1 VILGAGSRGD
11 LQPCLAL
18 GRGLSARGDAVRL
31 IAVDRYKSL
40 VDAAGLTP
48 VMLSLD
54 PAEIIASEAGRAW
67 LDGGRNPVKFLRSFA
82 RIARPL
88 AEQVLEEIA
97 SACAGADL
105 VVAPT
110 IGFLGEHM
118 AERLGVP
125 SAVIHIQPSQ
135 PTCAFPH
142 PFVPQARLLGPAGNR
157 WSFHAV
163 EQIAWQLLRPFI
175 NRWRADL
182 GLRMLPLRGPAHCVR
197 RARRPVLCG
206 FSPLVVARPRDWPAY
221 VHVTGYWFLDID
233 EGWTPPPALTDLLA
247 AGDPVVYVGFG
258 SMVPKDPE
266 QTDAIVRAALRMAG
280 VRGVMLGDPATSDEN
295 VVALDSVPHA
305 WLFPRMSAVVHHGGA
320 GTTSAGLRAGVPAIV
335 CPFFGDQPFWGERI
349 AALGAGPAPIP
360 VARLTACGLATAI
373 ETVAGPGAGARAI
386 RQRSAELGARI
397 RGEDGVTRACEV
409 LDALTF

>member
-18 GRGLSARGDAVRL
+18 GRGLAERGNAVRL

-48 VMLSLD
+48 AMLSLD

-67 LDGGRNPVKFLRSFA
+67 LDGGRNPVKFLRNFA

-88 AEQVLEEIA
+88 AEQVLQEVA
-97 SACAGADL
+97 AACEGADL
-105 VVAPT
+105 IVAPT
-110 IGFLGEHM
+110 IGFLAEHM

-125 SAVIHIQPSQ
+125 SALIHIQPSQ
-135 PTCAFPH
+135 PTGAFPH
-142 PFVPQARLLGPAGNR
+142 PFAPQARLLGPTGNR

-175 NRWRADL
+175 NRWRADT
-182 GLRMLPLRGPAHCVR
+182 LRLRPLPLRGPAHRVR

-206 FSPLVVARPRDWPAY
+206 FSPLVVPRPRDWPDY

-233 EGWTPPPALTDLLA
+233 EDWTPPAALTGLLA
-247 AGDPVVYVGFG
+247 AGDPVVYAGFG
-258 SMVPKDPE
+258 SMVPRDPGR
-266 QTDAIVRAALRMAG
+266 TDAIVRAALRMAG
-280 VRGVMLGDPATSDEN
+280 VRGVVLGDPATSDEN

-320 GTTSAGLRAGVPAIV
+320 GTTAAGLRAGVPGIV
-335 CPFFGDQPFWGERI
+335 CPFFGDQPFWGERL
-349 AALGAGPAPIP
+349 AALGTGPAPIP
-360 VARLTACGLATAI
+360 IARLTARGLATAI
-373 ETVAGPGAGARAI
+373 ETVTGSGGRAI
-386 RQRSAELGARI
+386 RQRSAALGARI
-397 RGEDGVTRACEV
+397 RAEDGVTRACEV
-409 LDALTF
+409 LGALTG